1 MLAYREWRVFLH
13 RDDLRPILVSTNIA
27 TAWVEPEIAADQ
39 LPEDTVEIGQLG
51 QLHGIHAVTEDH
63 PRGRGSRFL
72 RTLEDSSPS
81 MLTTGIYAVGAV
93 ELFGRVVEHE
103 DGVLRAER
111 ARVLAARL
119 YLRAGVLCSRGCSPD
134 RLCFVG
140 VDDYDGERKGLWGTP
155 APPPRAPLIY
165 LNTLCRAVI
174 SAHVDEARFWRDEE
188 CSDVAWLRARW
199 RDLTR
204 QPYVP
209 LLRAREIER
218 LLLERY
224 EIPRL
229 PEDAGPW
236 ARPLPEKEA

>member
-39 LPEDTVEIGQLG
+39 TPEDTVEIGQLG

-63 PRGRGSRFL
+63 PRGHGSRFL
-72 RTLEDSSPS
+72 RTLYASPS
-81 MLTTGIYAVGAV
+81 MLLAAVYAVGAV

-119 YLRAGVLCSRGCSPD
+119 YLRADVLCSHGCSPD

-140 VDDYDGERKGLWGTP
+140 VDDYNVSRGGMWGKP
-155 APPPRAPLIY
+155 APPPHAPLII
-165 LNTLCRAVI
+165 LNTLCRAVVGK
-174 SAHVDEARFWRDEE
+174 HVDEARFWRDEE
-188 CSDVAWLRARW
+188 SSDVAWLRARW

-229 PEDAGPW
+229 P
-236 ARPLPEKEA
+236 